1 MSDITKKEYYQPL
14 KKEWVSQSGLN
25 EGDFQREVSFA
36 IQHIQNS
43 KQLPKCAPL
52 SFLKAVINIAQ
63 VGLTLN
69 PVSKY
74 AYLVPRWNSMS
85 GTSEACLEP
94 SYQGLAKLLTDS
106 GAVISIECQVIWEG
120 DTIEA
125 DLSSDRKITKHVPY
139 FLSNKPKGKILG
151 VYSNA
156 RLKDGNYHCET
167 MSYQDIQDI
176 RDRSE
181 SYKAYLAKKISSCIW
196 ITDESEMCRKTI
208 IKRHFKYLP
217 KSFGDETKIQQLQTA
232 IDLDNQIN
240 GFDEPVDFGIL
251 AIIENMIWQSSLG
264 EIEKESMSRKMNAL
278 KTKSDAFRMIDE
290 LKDSQPIVGVDRVA
304 MTQYEIMKATKER
317 ADRDDF
323 QERNK
328 TIK

>member
-1 MSDITKKEYYQPL
+1 MSDITKKEFYQPL
-14 KKEWVSQSGLN
+14 KSEWTLQAGLT

-36 IQHIQNS
+36 IQHIQKS
-43 KQLPKCAPL
+43 TLLPKCAPL
-52 SFLKAVINIAQ
+52 SLMKAVINIAQ

-74 AYLVPRWNSMS
+74 AYLVPRWNSKDN
-85 GTSEACLEP
+85 GYEACLEP

-106 GAVISIECQVIWEG
+106 GTISSIECQVIWEG

-125 DLSSDRKITKHVPY
+125 DMSSDRKIIKHVPY
-139 FLSNKPKGKILG
+139 FLSNKDKGKIRG

-156 RLKDGNYHCET
+156 RLKDGSFHCET
-167 MSYQDIQDI
+167 MSYQDILDI
-176 RDRSE
+176 RERSE
-181 SYKAYLAKKISSCIW
+181 SYKSYVAGKAKSCIW
-196 ITDESEMCRKTI
+196 ISDEAEMCRKTI

-217 KSFGDETKIQQLQTA
+217 KSSGDESKIQKLQTA
-232 IDLDNQIN
+232 IDLDNQLN
-240 GFDEPVDFGIL
+240 GFDEPVDFSML
-251 AIIENMIWQSSLG
+251 AMIESLIWQSSLG
-264 EIEKESMSRKMNAL
+264 EIEKESMSRRMNAL

-304 MTQYEIMKATKER
+304 MTQYEIVKATKER